1 MIFRPYRIP
10 HITVY
15 LFGAFFGIG
24 VVGAQQPDNNVAK
37 LKDLEGNVLVSQ
49 QDAFV
54 AGANDRR
61 LPVGTRV
68 VTMAG
73 AKVTISYDFGCDV
86 RLKENERYTVTMG
99 PCAFLLTQVEA
110 LGPAAGA
117 IGGGTAGAVAGGTG
131 VAGVVVGGIITGIG
145 IYELTRNN
153 NVSPH

>member
-1 MIFRPYRIP
+1 MGP
-10 HITVY
+10 
-15 LFGAFFGIG
+15 
-24 VVGAQQPDNNVAK
+24 VGAQQPDNNVAK
-37 LKDLEGNVLVSQ
+37 LKEVEGNVLVSQ

-73 AKVTISYDFGCDV
+73 GKVTISYDFGCDI

-99 PCAFLLTQVEA
+99 PCALLLSQVEA

-117 IGGGTAGAVAGGTG
+117 IGGGMAGTAAVGGTLG
-131 VAGVVVGGIITGIG
+131 VASVLVGGIITGVG
-145 IYELTRNN
+145 IYELTRKNP
-153 NVSPH
+153 VSPN